1 MQTLIV
7 LLILLAVSYIG
18 YLLFNRKKESTVT
31 VPEVTV
37 PEVTVPEVTKNE
49 YPVILEGVP
58 SPTPELQKTEVKEKQ
73 AKQKVVKKV
82 KAKIVKKEIA
92 VKKERKPK
100 DKGNDMLLS

>member
-31 VPEVTV
+31 EAEVTV
-37 PEVTVPEVTKNE
+37 PGVTKNE
-49 YPVILEGVP
+49 YPVILENVP
-58 SPTPELQKTEVKEKQ
+58 SPTPELQKTEVKEKP

>member
-18 YLLFNRKKESTVT
+18 YLLFNRKKES
-31 VPEVTV
+31 TV

>member
-31 VPEVTV
+31 E

-49 YPVILEGVP
+49 YPVILEDVP

-82 KAKIVKKEIA
+82 KAKIVKKETA
-92 VKKERKPK
+92 VKKERKSK